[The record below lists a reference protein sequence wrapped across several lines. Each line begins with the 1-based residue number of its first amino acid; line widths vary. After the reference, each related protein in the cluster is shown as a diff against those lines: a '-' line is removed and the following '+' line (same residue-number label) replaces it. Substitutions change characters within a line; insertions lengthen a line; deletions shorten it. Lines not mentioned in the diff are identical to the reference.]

1 MADFVAVLNK
11 TIDGLGE
18 RNTLEMR
25 KKVYERAHRAIA
37 DKLSAVTPTPTAAQ
51 SDRQFQLLNEAI
63 ATVEANYVKAP
74 KIAQPPAPAVRSDP
88 LADYLNAT
96 ETGRPELV
104 TAVAPPEKIVVTPQV
119 SQTIPSIPAVP
130 TRAERDALYGDPVL
144 ALDREVQTELGIN
157 SIPRNAPKKRG
168 FSAILLGLVALLV
181 IGGAGLGG
189 YFFKDQI
196 EVWFSK
202 LVGKT
207 EVASLPVAPVETV
220 AKAPAVAIEPEALET
235 PETPAAEA
243 PLQKLTQRL
252 TEDGEEVD
260 TGPGAVPTD
269 VGEGASVAP
278 VTTPATGA
286 QGATT
291 PAAADPVVAVP
302 EAIIVGQK
310 AVFYEEK
317 TGTEQGTADQGAVVW
332 SVVQDSPG
340 LDQPPEPAIRGEVNI
355 TNNGVK
361 VRITIKRNVDKT
373 LPASHIVEML
383 FTTPPEFAGG
393 VIENVQR
400 VAMKDTEQAP
410 GNPLVGVPAAFGD
423 GFFLIALTDEKSA
436 IETNLSLLSKQQWMD
451 IPVTYGSGRR
461 ALLSFEKGIPGDKVF
476 SEVIKAWEA
485 KSATAG

>member
-1 MADFVAVLNK
+1 M
-11 TIDGLGE
+11 
-18 RNTLEMR
+18 
-25 KKVYERAHRAIA
+25 
-37 DKLSAVTPTPTAAQ
+37 
-51 SDRQFQLLNEAI
+51 
-63 ATVEANYVKAP
+63 
-74 KIAQPPAPAVRSDP
+74 
-88 LADYLNAT
+88 
-96 ETGRPELV
+96 
-104 TAVAPPEKIVVTPQV
+104 
-119 SQTIPSIPAVP
+119 PAVP

-144 ALDREVQTELGIN
+144 ALDREAQTEFGVN

-168 FSAILLGLVALLV
+168 FSGILLGLIALLV

-196 EVWFSK
+196 EGWFSN

-207 EVASLPVAPVETV
+207 EVATLPVAPVETV
-220 AKAPAVAIEPEALET
+220 VKEPTVAIEPEAPET
-235 PETPAAEA
+235 PEVPAAEV

-252 TEDGEEVD
+252 TEDGKEVD
-260 TGPGAVPTD
+260 AGPGAVPTD

-278 VTTPATGA
+278 VTTPATAA

-302 EAIIVGQK
+302 EAIVVGQK

-340 LDQPPEPAIRGEVNI
+340 LDQPSEPAIRGEVNI